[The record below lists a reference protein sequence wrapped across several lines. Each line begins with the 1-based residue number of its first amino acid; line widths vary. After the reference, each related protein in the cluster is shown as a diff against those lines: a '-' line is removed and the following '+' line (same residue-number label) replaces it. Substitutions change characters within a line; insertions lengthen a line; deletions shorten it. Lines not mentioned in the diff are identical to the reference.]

1 VADVVAM
8 LSRRCAWCH
17 RVFTAEGWTAVESGA
32 AAEEREADTLCPDCV
47 RLQVRRGTT

>member
-17 RVFTAEGWTAVESGA
+17 RVFTAEGWTAVEGA
-32 AAEEREADTLCPDCV
+32 QQTTEEREADTLCPDCV
-47 RLQVRRGTT
+47 RLQLRRGS